1 MRVPS
6 EWERVAADPA
16 LLSAVRARYAGSGD
30 VLDQLWWL
38 EHPGDASPGGALDP
52 AVRLERDR
60 QARYRPGAAP
70 VDTDAVHRDEAAVA
84 DDRAAAR
91 QALVEAAAELPRP
104 VAAAPPGRAGGVAVR
119 TVAGALVAALAVG
132 AVAGFAIGHVIGV
145 RPAAALAVFDRAQ
158 RQDDR
163 PPGTAPL
170 PSITVRS
177 SLRRLG
183 SSATTGVEVYAMR
196 SRDGR
201 VCMVAVVHAVRYLE
215 TCATDAAFDVDGLS
229 MRFEAA
235 VDPIDDSGVS
245 ADQEIEPTW
254 SPDGSLRF

>member
-1 MRVPS
+1 MPS
-6 EWERVAADPA
+6 DWERVAADPA

-60 QARYRPGAAP
+60 QARYRPDAEP
-70 VDTDAVHRDEAAVA
+70 VDADAVHRDEAAVA
-84 DDRAAAR
+84 QDRAAAR
-91 QALVEAAAELPRP
+91 QALVEAAALPRP
-104 VAAAPPGRAGGVAVR
+104 VTAAPAGRAGGFGGR

-132 AVAGFAIGHVIGV
+132 AVAGFAIGHVISV

-170 PSITVRS
+170 PSTTMRS
-177 SLRRLG
+177 SLRHLG

-201 VCMVAVVHAVRYLE
+201 VCMVAVVHAIRYLE
-215 TCATDAAFDVDGLS
+215 TCATDAAFDVNGLS

-254 SPDGSLRF
+254 SPDGLLRF